1 MHLQSRTAAFRLQFV
16 QRLLIGPVDS
26 NWRSIAF
33 TVLQCFG
40 SLGMDKTLFWL
51 NPKKMDLSKLPIFY
65 RNVFKVWTLF
75 TVQRP
80 CGISSLYWLLQE
92 PLVCGSRMD
101 ISLEGPFP
109 ALNGILLSSKVTTL
123 GCLLQ
128 SAGKDFK
135 HVDLVAG
142 HLGLHSKRTVAK
154 LFEQWRAAL
163 TAEEIKLLED
173 YSEGLIVPN
182 SDDPFPVLSFISHF
196 RRL

>member
-33 TVLQCFG
+33 MVLQCFG
-40 SLGMDKTLFWL
+40 SLGMDKTLFLL

-109 ALNGILLSSKVTTL
+109 ALNGIILSSKVTTL
-123 GCLLQ
+123 GCLL
-128 SAGKDFK
+128 
-135 HVDLVAG
+135 
-142 HLGLHSKRTVAK
+142 
-154 LFEQWRAAL
+154 
-163 TAEEIKLLED
+163 
-173 YSEGLIVPN
+173 
-182 SDDPFPVLSFISHF
+182 
-196 RRL
+196 